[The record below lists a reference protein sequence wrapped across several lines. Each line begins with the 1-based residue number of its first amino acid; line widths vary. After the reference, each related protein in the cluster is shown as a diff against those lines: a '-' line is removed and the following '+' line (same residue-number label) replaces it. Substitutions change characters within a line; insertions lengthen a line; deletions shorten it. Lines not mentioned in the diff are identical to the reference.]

1 MAWTDT
7 FLAKRRSDWISKIGK
22 AQYYADGT
30 WRDGKITLKEVQG
43 TTCVIRFTLTD
54 EEAITITQFRLLDT
68 GGEVAFTE
76 SSASS
81 LKSSN
86 SAIFIKVKML
96 NQQISTEF

>member
-76 SSASS
+76 SRTITKSA
-81 LKSSN
+81 
-86 SAIFIKVKML
+86 
-96 NQQISTEF
+96 NQGALIQISVPLVQS